1 MVAYEK
7 LKSALANESCRGIA
21 KLGWYLLEVS
31 SNPPGTWRQSDN
43 VNIYIIVDNLN
54 LICIFIRFQFVLY
67 VTSPYLSP
75 EDLYLTWWCPI
86 TSRTTARSG
95 GRRRSSQTDATS
107 QSARK
112 RSWCLAFV
120 IYASSTS
127 ALPIDIQQTMTVKV
141 LKSAV
146 GQLQLQLLDPPSHLP
161 HTVLVNLKLPTS
173 SLVPS
178 DSRNK
183 QQQQLVPAAVE
194 VRCPQQL
201 QLPSTDKLGEEQ
213 HLGDLWWPELLMEA
227 WVRMRL

>member
-1 MVAYEK
+1 M
-7 LKSALANESCRGIA
+7 
-21 KLGWYLLEVS
+21 
-31 SNPPGTWRQSDN
+31 
-43 VNIYIIVDNLN
+43 
-54 LICIFIRFQFVLY
+54 
-67 VTSPYLSP
+67 
-75 EDLYLTWWCPI
+75 
-86 TSRTTARSG
+86 TA
-95 GRRRSSQTDATS
+95 
-107 QSARK
+107 
-112 RSWCLAFV
+112 
-120 IYASSTS
+120 
-127 ALPIDIQQTMTVKV
+127 KV

-146 GQLQLQLLDPPSHLP
+146 GQLQLQLLDPPNHPP

-227 WVRMRL
+227 

>member
-1 MVAYEK
+1 M
-7 LKSALANESCRGIA
+7 G
-21 KLGWYLLEVS
+21 
-31 SNPPGTWRQSDN
+31 
-43 VNIYIIVDNLN
+43 
-54 LICIFIRFQFVLY
+54 
-67 VTSPYLSP
+67 
-75 EDLYLTWWCPI
+75 LTWWCPI

-95 GRRRSSQTDATS
+95 GRRRSSPTDATS

-146 GQLQLQLLDPPSHLP
+146 GQLQLQLLDQPSHLP
-161 HTVLVNLKLPTS
+161 LTVLVNLKLPTS

-183 QQQQLVPAAVE
+183 QQQQRVLAAALAASLGGGGQPAAGGAGG
-194 VRCPQQL
+194 QN
-201 QLPSTDKLGEEQ
+201 T
-213 HLGDLWWPELLMEA
+213 
-227 WVRMRL
+227 